1 MSFFDLFGKKPG
13 AASVRKYAEE
23 ANIYFAAVFERPAPK
38 PIQAEMTE
46 EPKED
51 YSYSSEGGKESAR
64 EEEDAHRPQFSLK
77 GQGDDLYYALL
88 AKTYEPEVIDRL
100 MKSLDEVTDA
110 QGIKSALSETEEL
123 SFVDAVRLL
132 IGQSGR
138 TEAEVY
144 KAAGLD
150 RRLFSKIMKDP
161 SYKPSKDTAVCLA
174 LALRLPLSQAND
186 LLSRA
191 GYTLSH
197 SIRRDIVIEYFF
209 RKRVYDLMTVNLTL
223 DRLTLR
229 TLGR

>member
-1 MSFFDLFGKKPG
+1 MKQTDEMGSMPIPKLAFKISIPMVISMISIALYGIVDTMFISKIGDEALT
-13 AASVRKYAEE
+13 AAALS
-23 ANIYFAAVFERPAPK
+23 I
-38 PIQAEMTE
+38 PIQSIITAIALGT
-46 EPKED
+46 
-51 YSYSSEGGKESAR
+51 SIG
-64 EEEDAHRPQFSLK
+64 LN
-77 GQGDDLYYALL
+77 ALL

-110 QGIKSALSETEEL
+110 QGIKSALSETEDL

-150 RRLFSKIMKDP
+150 RRLFSKIMNDP

>member
-23 ANIYFAAVFERPAPK
+23 ANIYFAAVFERPAPT

-51 YSYSSEGGKESAR
+51 YSYSSEGGKEPAR
-64 EEEDAHRPQFSLK
+64 EKETAHRPQFSRKGQGLHHPQFSPK
-77 GQGDDLYYALL
+77 GQGDAFYHALIE
-88 AKTYEPEVIDRL
+88 KKYEPEVIDRL
-100 MKSLDEVTDA
+100 MKSLDEISDA
-110 QGIKSALSETEEL
+110 QGIKAALSETEEL

-161 SYKPSKDTAVCLA
+161 S
-174 LALRLPLSQAND
+174 
-186 LLSRA
+186 
-191 GYTLSH
+191 
-197 SIRRDIVIEYFF
+197 
-209 RKRVYDLMTVNLTL
+209 
-223 DRLTLR
+223 
-229 TLGR
+229 